1 MGFWIFMFIMT
12 LLIPMTLLLIWY
24 ICPKI
29 SKINGTIGYRTP
41 RSMKNQDSWDFA
53 QKECAKNSLILFFP
67 TLFLSVVVMPFFTHE
82 RNDIIGWIGLFVT
95 VVQLISFGAIIF
107 MTERALKR
115 NNL

>member
-12 LLIPMTLLLIWY
+12 LLIPLSLLLIWY

-29 SKINGTIGYRTP
+29 TKINGASGYRTA
-41 RSMKNQDSWDFA
+41 RSMKNQETWDFA

-67 TLFLSVVVMPFFTHE
+67 TLFLSVIVMPFFIYE
-82 RNDIIGWIGLFVT
+82 RNDIIGWIGLFVI
-95 VVQLISFGAIIF
+95 VVQLTSFGVIIF
-107 MTERALKR
+107 MTERALKK